1 MKLLNRCLAIVM
13 GSCFLFGQLGMAV
26 AQTTD
31 YSGIWYVAS
40 HNSYNVDQPVNNHYM
55 VPAQL
60 PDWAQPGNPDPRTV
74 YFDADMGYPEPFHCP
89 YITTFR
95 TNKDSNSRWDF
106 IATNDGYYYIRHHD
120 SQKYM
125 VYQRVTE
132 SNVGDNRYGKVV
144 HLEVLQEIGDN
155 AKFAIGTTTGFGGSI
170 TIIPKSIENES
181 YRYLNVHGGP
191 SNLYYGSDA
200 YNNYRMGLIGVY
212 AVDQNSC
219 WHLELASLPMPTISY
234 SWESGQVSITTDV
247 TDAFIYYTLDGTD
260 PTTSSTPYNALMPF
274 TLTEAAT
281 VKAIV
286 VKSGVVSV
294 NGNAVKTQKIVIH

>member
-1 MKLLNRCLAIVM
+1 MKLFNRCLAIVM

-144 HLEVLQEIGDN
+144 HLEVLQELGDN

-191 SNLYYGSDA
+191 SNLY
-200 YNNYRMGLIGVY
+200 L
-212 AVDQNSC
+212 
-219 WHLELASLPMPTISY
+219 W
-234 SWESGQVSITTDV
+234 
-247 TDAFIYYTLDGTD
+247 F
-260 PTTSSTPYNALMPF
+260 
-274 TLTEAAT
+274 
-281 VKAIV
+281 
-286 VKSGVVSV
+286 
-294 NGNAVKTQKIVIH
+294 